1 MAYTT
6 INKSQIIL
14 ILNFIQ
20 VMVNSAITGV
30 GFQPDLTW
38 INKKRYRFMVNDAVR
53 GAKNLLYQMHNA
65 AEVHTGLNAFDSR
78 WFYFRNYLQLIK
90 F

>member
-20 VMVNSAITGV
+20 VMLTQTITGV
-30 GFQPDLTW
+30 GFQPDLVW
-38 INKKRYRFMVNDAVR
+38 IKDRDSDIHLYDAVR
-53 GAKNLLYQMHNA
+53 GA
-65 AEVHTGLNAFDSR
+65 T
-78 WFYFRNYLQLIK
+78 
-90 F
+90 